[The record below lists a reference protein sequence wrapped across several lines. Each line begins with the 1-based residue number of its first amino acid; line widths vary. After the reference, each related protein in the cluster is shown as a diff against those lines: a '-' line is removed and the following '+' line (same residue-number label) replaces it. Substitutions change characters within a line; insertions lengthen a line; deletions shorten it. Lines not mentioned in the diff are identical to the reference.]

1 MDRQREIRDFLV
13 SRRGRV
19 SPRQAGLPA
28 LGAHRRVPGLRR
40 EEVALLAG
48 VSVDYY
54 VRLERGHLGGASDS
68 VLNAVADA
76 LQLDTAERS
85 HLFDLARSAS
95 GRGWEASGDPVP
107 EGVQRV
113 LDVMG
118 VVPAFVWNRRL
129 DLVAAN
135 YLGYALYA
143 PMFAERSAGPVN
155 IARFKFLDPEAR
167 SFFYDWEHSI
177 RNTVALLRTGAGMM
191 PEDPGMKDLIAE
203 LSAASEPFRRC
214 WRDHEVRL
222 HWDGVKEYEHPV
234 VGRLSLPFQTLTV
247 PGRPDLM
254 MSVLT
259 PEPGSESAQRV
270 RLLSD
275 WADSRPALE
284 VAAGRL

>member
-1 MDRQREIRDFLV
+1 MT
-13 SRRGRV
+13 RRARV
-19 SPRQAGLPA
+19 SPQQAGLPA

-54 VRLERGHLGGASDS
+54 VRLERGHLAGASDS

-76 LQLDTAERS
+76 RQLGAAERS
-85 HLFDLARSAS
+85 RLFDLARSA
-95 GRGWEASGDPVP
+95 RGGGMEASEEPVP

-113 LDVMG
+113 LDAIGAVS
-118 VVPAFVWNRRL
+118 AFVWNRRL

-143 PMFAERSAGPVN
+143 PLFDKPSKEPVN
-155 IARFKFLDPEAR
+155 IARFKFLDPAGR
-167 SFFYDWEHSI
+167 SFFQDWEQSI

-191 PEDPGMKDLIAE
+191 PEDRGLRDLIAE
-203 LSAASEPFRRC
+203 LSEASEPFTWC

-222 HWDGVKEYEHPV
+222 HWSGVKEYAHPG
-234 VGRLSLPFQTLTV
+234 VGRLSLPFETLTL

-254 MSVLT
+254 LSVLT
-259 PEPGSESAQRV
+259 PQPGSESAQRV

-275 WADSRPALE
+275 WADTQPA
-284 VAAGRL
+284 VTAAVTE

>member
-13 SRRGRV
+13 TRRGRV

-54 VRLERGHLGGASDS
+54 VRLERGHLAGASDS
-68 VLNAVADA
+68 VLDAVADA
-76 LQLDTAERS
+76 LQFDAAERS
-85 HLFDLARSAS
+85 HLFDLARA
-95 GRGWEASGDPVP
+95 GRGKGLDVKEDVP

-113 LDVMG
+113 LDAMG
-118 VVPAFVWNRRL
+118 SVPAFVWNRRL

-135 YLGYALYA
+135 YLGHALYA
-143 PMFAERSAGPVN
+143 PMYDEPSVGPVN
-155 IARFKFLDPEAR
+155 IARFQFLDPAAR
-167 SFFYDWEHSI
+167 SFFHDWDESI

-191 PEDPGMKDLIAE
+191 PHDRAMNALVEE
-203 LSAASEPFRRC
+203 LSAASEPFARC

-222 HWDGVKEYEHPV
+222 HWSGVKEYAHPA
-234 VGRLSLPFQTLTV
+234 VGRLSLPFETLTL

-254 MSVLT
+254 LSVLT
-259 PEPGSESAQRV
+259 PDPGSESARRV
-270 RLLSD
+270 RLLAD
-275 WADSRPALE
+275 WADTRPAL
-284 VAAGRL
+284 AAPAGTR